1 MSVGA
6 GFYPARRFANA
17 PLVPVRRGRC
27 PHRPAAPANA
37 ESPRLPLR
45 GRCHGEAVTEGLSHS
60 GGAEPRPYNRLPHL
74 RLAFAL
80 SFRASDRCHWR
91 GNPHPPALASPFGRG
106 GRAQR
111 GRRGQTEKGRLPAAL
126 LSVSINLSCHSEEH
140 PKGTCFAARSD
151 VGIRIFSDRNLRKA
165 QNLCVLETDCH
176 ASPRAGSQ

>member
-27 PHRPAAPANA
+27 PHRPAAPAGA

-80 SFRASDRCHWR
+80 SFRASDRCHLAWESVTPVPCLSLWERWPSAARTKRATKEGPPPGGPSQRVDKPILSFRGAPQGYLLRGAKRR
-91 GNPHPPALASPFGRG
+91 GNPQSFSCKFA
-106 GRAQR
+106 
-111 GRRGQTEKGRLPAAL
+111 EK
-126 LSVSINLSCHSEEH
+126 
-140 PKGTCFAARSD
+140 
-151 VGIRIFSDRNLRKA
+151 RK
-165 QNLCVLETDCH
+165 NCVI
-176 ASPRAGSQ
+176 